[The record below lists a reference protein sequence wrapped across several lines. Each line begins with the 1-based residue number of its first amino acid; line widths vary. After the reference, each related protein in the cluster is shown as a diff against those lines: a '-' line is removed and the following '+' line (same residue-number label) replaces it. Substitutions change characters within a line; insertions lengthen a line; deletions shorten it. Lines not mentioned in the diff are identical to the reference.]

1 MWPVLAGVD
10 LWAVSSGIRHNNS
23 REEEGRLSNLHD
35 RLVDPKGWKVLE
47 APEQVWREGCKPT
60 DDEHRFT
67 CGVKATSRTKRGL
80 FLVLFFHI
88 FTMQWK
94 T

>member
-1 MWPVLAGVD
+1 MWPVLAEGD

-23 REEEGRLSNLHD
+23 REKEGRLSSLHD

-60 DDEHRFT
+60 DDEHRFISL
-67 CGVKATSRTKRGL
+67 CHKQRACRLKRQKKVAN
-80 FLVLFFHI
+80 FDNQF
-88 FTMQWK
+88 
-94 T
+94 